1 MNIFK
6 LIGEIV
12 VIYFLYQLIFKFIL
26 PIVRTSKQM
35 KGTFNDMQAK
45 MKEQQ
50 EAQQRQYPKA
60 EDVKKRPTQTAAGDY
75 IDYEEVKE

>member
-12 VIYFLYQLIFKFIL
+12 VIYFLYKLIFNFIL
-26 PIVRTSKQM
+26 PIIRTSKQM
-35 KGTFNDMQAK
+35 KSSFNDIQSK

-50 EAQQRQYPKA
+50 DAQQRQYQKP
-60 EDVKKRPTQTAAGDY
+60 EEVKKRPTQTAAGDY

>member
-1 MNIFK
+1 MFK

-12 VIYFLYQLIFKFIL
+12 VVYILYQIIFNFIVPL
-26 PIVRTSKQM
+26 YKASKQM
-35 KGTFNDMQAK
+35 KGTFNDIQSK

-50 EAQQRQYPKA
+50 DAHQRQYKKP
-60 EDVKKRPTQTAAGDY
+60 EEVKKRPTQTAAGDY